1 MEQAATVI
9 KTTTLGVDCGSI
21 TISIAKLRSLNQRWG
36 GGESIYGG
44 VVAGGDRTATN
55 SPSENYRITT
65 VLGKKVGEEEWQFR
79 KYKLTR
85 HRFELK
91 NNINPK

>member
-1 MEQAATVI
+1 MI
-9 KTTTLGVDCGSI
+9 ITTTLGVDCGQI
-21 TISIAKLRSLNQRWG
+21 TIAVAKISSLNQIWG
-36 GGESIYGG
+36 GGESIHGG
-44 VVAGGDRTATN
+44 GMAGGGRTATN